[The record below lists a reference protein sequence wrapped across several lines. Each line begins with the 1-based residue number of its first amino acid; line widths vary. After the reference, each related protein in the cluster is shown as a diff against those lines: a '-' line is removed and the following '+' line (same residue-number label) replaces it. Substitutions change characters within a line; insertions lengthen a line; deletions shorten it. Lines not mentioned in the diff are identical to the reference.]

1 MIPLSNPEVLHR
13 SRPYV
18 TIGLIA
24 INALVFLYEFTLG
37 SLETTQFFYRWG
49 LIPAELA
56 GGQDYAMLLT
66 STGPVDIQS
75 PVPAWGTVFSSM
87 FIHGGFMHF
96 VGNMLFLWVFGDNV
110 EDRLG
115 HVKYLFFY
123 LACGVAA
130 VWTQVAINTGSH
142 VPNIGASGAI
152 AGVLG
157 GYLLLFPY
165 SRINTLVMF
174 YFITIVRVPALILL
188 GFWFALQ
195 FFSGVGSLGPSAP
208 TSGVAYWAHIG
219 GFVAGAL
226 GVAIYLK
233 ATGRPVW
240 TSPRGIQLW
249 RSRRGQ

>member
-1 MIPLSNPEVLHR
+1 VIPVSDPEVHRR

-18 TIGLIA
+18 TLGLIA
-24 INALVFLYEFTLG
+24 LNALVFVYELTLG
-37 SLETTQFFYRWG
+37 GLETTQFFYRWG
-49 LIPAELA
+49 LIPVELA
-56 GGQDYAMLLT
+56 SGQDYAVLLIDNV
-66 STGPVDIQS
+66 SVDIAS

-96 VGNMLFLWVFGDNV
+96 AGNMLFLWVFGDNV

-115 HVKYLFFY
+115 HVKYLLFY
-123 LACGVAA
+123 LVCGVAA
-130 VWTQVAINTGSH
+130 VWTQVAIDMESQ

-157 GYLLLFPY
+157 AYLLLFPY

-174 YFITIVRVPALILL
+174 YFITVVRVPALFLL
-188 GFWFALQ
+188 GFWFVLQ
-195 FFSGVGSLGPSAP
+195 FFSGVGSLGSSGP

-219 GFVAGAL
+219 GFAAGIL
-226 GVAIYLK
+226 GIATYLK

-240 TSPRGIQLW
+240 PS
-249 RSRRGQ
+249 SRRPPL